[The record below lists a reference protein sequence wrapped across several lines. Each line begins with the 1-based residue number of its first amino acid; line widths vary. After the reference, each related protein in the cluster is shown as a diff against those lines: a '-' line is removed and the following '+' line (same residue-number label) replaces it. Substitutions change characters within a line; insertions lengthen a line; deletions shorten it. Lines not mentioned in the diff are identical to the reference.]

1 MVDSK
6 PDQVDWRLS
15 LSSAGRQR
23 TSGTRAARPEEFA
36 PLQISQ
42 EALSDGLLL
51 FGIRGELEAT
61 HADRLEDAVLG
72 AMDGDAR
79 KVVVDLEHCSFID
92 STGLGVLL
100 RIARRLRA
108 GDGNPGLAVVEGQ
121 LQVRRIF
128 EITNVNGTL
137 SVFPTRGEAIASL
150 RPPRAA

>member
-1 MVDSK
+1 
-6 PDQVDWRLS
+6 

-36 PLQISQ
+36 PLEISQ

-51 FGIRGELEAT
+51 FGVRGELEAT

-79 KVVVDLEHCSFID
+79 KVVVDLERCSFID

-108 GDGNPGLAVVEGQ
+108 GDGNTGLAVVEGQ

-128 EITNVNGTL
+128 EITNLDGTL